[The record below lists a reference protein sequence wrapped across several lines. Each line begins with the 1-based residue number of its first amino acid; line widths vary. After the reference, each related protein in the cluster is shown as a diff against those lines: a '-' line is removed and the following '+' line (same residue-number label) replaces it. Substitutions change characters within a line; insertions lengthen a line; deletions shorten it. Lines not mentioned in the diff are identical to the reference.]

1 VDAGKSGLARA
12 MLRKVSEDLR
22 HQEEARQEARR
33 HEEEEQRGRYVIE
46 VTALGNRERDIVLAT
61 HDGEAAGDAI
71 IALAEALHGANVATI
86 ATFLIS
92 EAETLENH
100 SRDRGSN
107 LHLVALIALR
117 SRLVALASSDDE
129 RGRAHDNLGIALWT
143 LGEREN
149 GTARLEQAVV
159 AFRAALEEL
168 TRERV
173 PLQWAA
179 SFGNQGIALMLIA
192 DRNNDAAGAGAA
204 LRQIETAYEVLRSA
218 GQEQWSAYFSGAT
231 GESQSDPQSAQGP
244 MITQHALDITGQAAA
259 SVRHPIGRHRP
270 SPSMD
275 HQPMRRA
282 GPTSRPQ
289 QRSAWGPERLR
300 L

>member
-1 VDAGKSGLARA
+1 
-12 MLRKVSEDLR
+12 MRKKK
-22 HQEEARQEARR
+22 
-33 HEEEEQRGRYVIE
+33 QRGRYVIE
-46 VTALGNRERDIVLAT
+46 VTAPGNRERDIVLAT

-168 TRERV
+168 TRGSGAGHA
-173 PLQWAA
+173 PTP
-179 SFGNQGIALMLIA
+179 IA
-192 DRNNDAAGAGAA
+192 DAPTLAPTLPSHSPADRPTGPNPRPVAPASTIAA
-204 LRQIETAYEVLRSA
+204 
-218 GQEQWSAYFSGAT
+218 
-231 GESQSDPQSAQGP
+231 
-244 MITQHALDITGQAAA
+244 
-259 SVRHPIGRHRP
+259 
-270 SPSMD
+270 
-275 HQPMRRA
+275 
-282 GPTSRPQ
+282 
-289 QRSAWGPERLR
+289 
-300 L
+300 

>member
-1 VDAGKSGLARA
+1 

-107 LHLVALIALR
+107 LHLVALIAPR

-218 GQEQWSAYFSGAT
+218 GQEQWSAYFSEQLAK
-231 GESQSDPQSAQGP
+231 AKA
-244 MITQHALDITGQAAA
+244 IRNRLK
-259 SVRHPIGRHRP
+259 GR
-270 SPSMD
+270 
-275 HQPMRRA
+275 
-282 GPTSRPQ
+282 
-289 QRSAWGPERLR
+289 
-300 L
+300 